1 MEKTRVLFVS
11 QEIYPFVKENE
22 LSKISRLLPE
32 NAEKNGKDVRVFMP
46 RYGCINERRYNLHEV
61 IRLSGIN
68 IIIENNDHILII
80 KVARMP
86 NTSIQVY
93 FIENPDFFQRK
104 FTLRDDN
111 NLFFKDNGE
120 RAIFFTRSVAESIK
134 KLGWSPNVIVL
145 HGWMSAILAPMVKY
159 VYSKHPLFSDA
170 KIVLAIHNDEFNESL
185 SDNFLD
191 KLLFDDLSA
200 DLFPNISEKSNYIN
214 LMKDALMYSDAAMI
228 LNENVNPLLVEF
240 SKSLD
245 IPVISMFN
253 ENEILN
259 NFNDFIDNLVT
270 EELLS

>member
-159 VYSKHPLFSDA
+159 VYSKHPLFSDT

-214 LMKDALMYSDAAMI
+214 LMKDALMHSDAAMI

-245 IPVISMFN
+245 IPVINMFN

-259 NFNDFIDNLVT
+259 NFNDFIDDLVT

>member
-1 MEKTRVLFVS
+1 MEKARILFVS

-32 NAEKNGKDVRVFMP
+32 NAEKNGKEVRVFMP

-68 IIIENNDHILII
+68 IIIENNDNLLII

-93 FIENPDFFQRK
+93 FIENSDFFQRK
-104 FTLRDDN
+104 YTLRDDN
-111 NLFFKDNGE
+111 NIFFDDNSD

-134 KLGWSPNVIVL
+134 KLGWSPHVIVL
-145 HGWMSAILAPMVKY
+145 HGWMSALLAPMIKY
-159 VYSKHPLFSDA
+159 VYSKHPLFSES
-170 KIVLAIHNDEFNESL
+170 KIVLAIHNDEFKEDL
-185 SDNFLD
+185 PDNFLN
-191 KLLFDDLSA
+191 KLLFDDLVA
-200 DLFPNISEKSNYIN
+200 DFFPNISKKSNYIN
-214 LMKDALMYSDAAMI
+214 LMKDSLLNSDAAII
-228 LNENVNPLLVEF
+228 LNPNVNPELVEF
-240 SKSLD
+240 TKSLN
-245 IPVISMFN
+245 IPVASMFD

-259 NFNDFIDNLVT
+259 NFNDFIDDLVT

>member
-170 KIVLAIHNDEFNESL
+170 KIVLAIHNDEFSESL

-191 KLLFDDLSA
+191 KFLFDDLSA

-214 LMKDALMYSDAAMI
+214 LIKDALMHSDAAMF
-228 LNENVNPLLVEF
+228 LNENVNPALVEF

-245 IPVISMFN
+245 IPVINMFN

>member
-32 NAEKNGKDVRVFMP
+32 KAEKSGKDVRVFMP

-111 NLFFKDNGE
+111 NLFFDDNGE

-145 HGWMSAILAPMVKY
+145 HGWMSAILAPMIKY
-159 VYSKHPLFSDA
+159 VYSKHPLFSDT

-214 LMKDALMYSDAAMI
+214 LMKDALMHSDAAMI
-228 LNENVNPLLVEF
+228 LNENVNPVLVEF

-245 IPVISMFN
+245 IPVINMFN

-259 NFNDFIDNLVT
+259 NFNDFIDDLVT

>member
-1 MEKTRVLFVS
+1 MEKARVLFVS

-32 NAEKNGKDVRVFMP
+32 NAEKNGKEVRVFMP

-111 NLFFKDNGE
+111 NSFFDDNSE

-134 KLGWSPNVIVL
+134 KLGWSPHVIVL
-145 HGWMSAILAPMVKY
+145 HGWMSALLAPMVKY

-170 KIVLAIHNDEFNESL
+170 KIVLAIHNDEFSEAL

-200 DLFPNISEKSNYIN
+200 EFFPNISKKSNYIN
-214 LMKDALMYSDAAMI
+214 LMKDALMHSDAAMF
-228 LNENVNPLLVEF
+228 LNENVNSELVEF

-245 IPVISMFN
+245 IPVINMFN

-259 NFNDFIDNLVT
+259 NFNDFIDDLVA